1 MFSPAA
7 YCKLECSIPRQ
18 ELAATPVWVQTVSLQ
33 SVACLHCIHSGF
45 SCISFFSLNPVD
57 LWDDFH
63 LLLVQEFK
71 TRTILIAAGTLSL
84 PLCHFP

>member
-1 MFSPAA
+1 MLSPAI

-18 ELAATPVWVQTVSLQ
+18 ELVAGSRLLVCKLQ
-33 SVACLHCIHSGF
+33 YIHSVF
-45 SCISFFSLNPVD
+45 SCISLFSLHPVD

-71 TRTILIAAGTLSL
+71 VRTILVAVGTLLLSL
-84 PLCHFP
+84 CLFP